1 MFSLFFYCFGIL
13 LPLSHSKKCIFSFNL
28 SPDVTNHSFIMLC
41 LVIGCVYNLSPAS
54 ITYHPFFAFAEMLMP
69 FPMFL
74 LADLLWLSTPVWLGV
89 ECFKR
94 WNKVFHAL
102 KLLVPSN
109 ETKCFFKMHKDNAT
123 MLKIK

>member
-1 MFSLFFYCFGIL
+1 MLVVEQYLNIRL
-13 LPLSHSKKCIFSFNL
+13 LLKQCPFCLEYLSEKKNKKGENAQK
-28 SPDVTNHSFIMLC
+28 VKKN
-41 LVIGCVYNLSPAS
+41 PAS

-94 WNKVFHAL
+94 WNKVFHGL

-109 ETKCFFKMHKDNAT
+109 ETFSFKA
-123 MLKIK
+123 LKL